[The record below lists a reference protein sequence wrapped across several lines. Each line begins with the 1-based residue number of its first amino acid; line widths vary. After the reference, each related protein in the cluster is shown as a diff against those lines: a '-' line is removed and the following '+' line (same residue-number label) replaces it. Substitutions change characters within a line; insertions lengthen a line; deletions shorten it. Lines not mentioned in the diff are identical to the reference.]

1 MQRQRSY
8 FLLTGLLFLFISN
21 LNVFGH
27 NSDHVKITYASKNII
42 GFENIFDN
50 AINTQPDQEVFGY
63 LSFPD
68 EKKETYPL
76 IIASHGSLNW
86 REHHL
91 KYLDEMRQAGFA
103 VFAIHPFDS
112 RGTKSTVGD
121 QINMTLETVVW
132 DMAMALKMLWDD
144 PRIDNT
150 KVYAAGWSLGGTAAL
165 YNAWIP
171 FQQEVFEKGES
182 FTGYLMWYPGC
193 MAIPDV
199 DDWDKDLMQIYMGAA
214 DNWTPAKPC
223 IELVS
228 RINKMGG
235 NAKIELYPGAY
246 HSFDS
251 PLPLQL
257 WPDAYS
263 FAGCQFWVS
272 AETKTVY
279 STEGEF
285 DFSDSQDRRRAYE
298 TCAIKGEVMAGS
310 SPEYQNAAYKHLAN
324 LLKN

>member
-1 MQRQRSY
+1 MQRQRSH
-8 FLLTGLLFLFISN
+8 FLLAGMLFLFLSN
-21 LNVFGH
+21 FNFYVYGH
-27 NSDHVKITYASKNII
+27 DSDHGKMTYTSKNII
-42 GFENIFDN
+42 GFEDIFDN

-68 EKKETYPL
+68 EKKENYPL
-76 IIASHGSLNW
+76 IVASHGSLNW
-86 REHHL
+86 REHHR
-91 KYLDEMRQAGFA
+91 KYLEQMRQAGFA
-103 VFAIHPFDS
+103 VFAMHPFDS

-144 PRIDNT
+144 PRIDNS
-150 KVYAAGWSLGGTAAL
+150 KIYAAGWSLGGTAAL

-214 DNWTPAKPC
+214 DNWTPPKPC

-251 PLPLQL
+251 PLPLKL

-263 FAGCQFWVS
+263 FAEC
-272 AETKTVY
+272 
-279 STEGEF
+279 
-285 DFSDSQDRRRAYE
+285 
-298 TCAIKGEVMAGS
+298 
-310 SPEYQNAAYKHLAN
+310 
-324 LLKN
+324 

>member
-1 MQRQRSY
+1 
-8 FLLTGLLFLFISN
+8 
-21 LNVFGH
+21 
-27 NSDHVKITYASKNII
+27 
-42 GFENIFDN
+42 
-50 AINTQPDQEVFGY
+50 
-63 LSFPD
+63 
-68 EKKETYPL
+68 
-76 IIASHGSLNW
+76 
-86 REHHL
+86 
-91 KYLDEMRQAGFA
+91 MRQAGFA
-103 VFAIHPFDS
+103 VFAMHPFDS

-144 PRIDNT
+144 PRIDNR
-150 KVYAAGWSLGGTAAL
+150 KIFAAGWSLGGTAAL

-171 FQQEVFEKGES
+171 FQQEVFQKGES

-199 DDWDKDLMQIYMGAA
+199 DDWDRDLMQIYMGAA
-214 DNWTPAKPC
+214 DNWTPPKPC

-251 PLPLQL
+251 PLPLKL

-263 FAGCQFWVS
+263 FSECHFWVS
-272 AETKTVY
+272 AKTKTVY
-279 STEGEF
+279 NAMGEF
-285 DFSDSQDRRRAYE
+285 DFSDPQDRRRAYE
-298 TCAIKGEVMAGS
+298 PCAIKGEVMAGS
-310 SPEYQNAAYKHLAN
+310 SPEYQNAAYKHLAT
-324 LLKN
+324 LLNN

>member
-1 MQRQRSY
+1 MKKQLNLFLPAVFVSF
-8 FLLTGLLFLFISN
+8 FLLNFNI
-21 LNVFGH
+21 FGQ
-27 NSDHVKITYASKNII
+27 NSDYEKITYTSKNII

-63 LSFPD
+63 LSFPS

-91 KYLDEMRQAGFA
+91 KYLDQMRQAGFA
-103 VFAIHPFDS
+103 VFAMHPFDS

-144 PRIDNT
+144 PRIDNR
-150 KVYAAGWSLGGTAAL
+150 KIYAAGWSLGGTAAL

-171 FQQEVFEKGES
+171 LQQEVFEEGES

-193 MAIPDV
+193 MAIPDL
-199 DDWDKDLMQIYMGAA
+199 DNWDKDLMQIYMGAA
-214 DNWTPAKPC
+214 DNWTPPKPC

-251 PLPLQL
+251 PLPLKL

-263 FAGCQFWVS
+263 FEECQFWVS

-298 TCAIKGEVMAGS
+298 TCAVKGEVMAGS
-310 SPEYQNAAYKHLAN
+310 SPEYQDAAYKHLAT

>member
-1 MQRQRSY
+1 
-8 FLLTGLLFLFISN
+8 
-21 LNVFGH
+21 
-27 NSDHVKITYASKNII
+27 
-42 GFENIFDN
+42 
-50 AINTQPDQEVFGY
+50 
-63 LSFPD
+63 
-68 EKKETYPL
+68 
-76 IIASHGSLNW
+76 
-86 REHHL
+86 
-91 KYLDEMRQAGFA
+91 MRQAGFA
-103 VFAIHPFDS
+103 VFAMHPFDS

-144 PRIDNT
+144 PRIDNR
-150 KVYAAGWSLGGTAAL
+150 KIFAAGWSLGGTAAL

-214 DNWTPAKPC
+214 DNWTPPKPC

-251 PLPLQL
+251 PLPLKL

-263 FAGCQFWVS
+263 FAECHFWVS

-279 STEGEF
+279 NTDGEF
-285 DFSDSQDRRRAYE
+285 DFSDPQDRRRAYE

-310 SPEYQNAAYKHLAN
+310 SPEYQNAAYKHLAT
-324 LLKN
+324 LLNN